1 MNKGSVTCA
10 ESRQS
15 PRGIDDN
22 NGLNRL
28 KTMGAAVTGTDDF
41 YNMMYNQKGEER
53 KFTGNEI
60 IEMNEL
66 AGMRD

>member
-1 MNKGSVTCA
+1 
-10 ESRQS
+10 
-15 PRGIDDN
+15 
-22 NGLNRL
+22 
-28 KTMGAAVTGTDDF
+28 MGAAVTGTDDF